1 MVTPDSRRKAAQWL
15 FSSHAP
21 PISQRRAAGVVGLS
35 RNTLREP
42 VGTAES
48 LRLQAR
54 LRELAALRRRWGYR
68 RLWVLL
74 RREGEQVNRKRVHR
88 LCKIAGLQVGKR
100 KRKRVA
106 RGERRPLQPALAAND
121 SWALDFVSDA
131 LMGPRKFR
139 ILNIEDE
146 CTREGLASEV
156 DTSLGGERVVRV
168 LERIV
173 AERGKPL
180 ALRMDNG
187 PEFISLAVDRWAH
200 ANGVALHFITPGKPQ
215 ENGRMESYNGR
226 MRDECLNEN
235 YFRDLG
241 EVRRILE
248 NWRID
253 YNTVRPHS
261 SLGNLT
267 PEEYA
272 ILIKIHP
279 VVTGLHNSADG
290 VAQPAHDPI
299 VNTSQPRP
307 KQC

>member
-15 FSSHAP
+15 LSSHTP

-42 VGTAES
+42 AGTAEN

-54 LRELAALRRRWGYR
+54 LRELAVQRRRWGYR

-74 RREGEQVNRKRVHR
+74 RREDEQVNRKRVHR

-100 KRKRVA
+100 KHKRAV
-106 RGERRPLQPALAAND
+106 RGERRPLPPALAAND

-131 LMGPRKFR
+131 LMGQRKFR

-146 CTREGLASEV
+146 CTREGLASEA

-272 ILIKIHP
+272 TLIKIHP

-290 VAQPAHDPI
+290 VAQPAHDSI

>member
-1 MVTPDSRRKAAQWL
+1 MVTPDARRAAAHWL
-15 FSSHAP
+15 LASHAP
-21 PISQRRAAGVVGLS
+21 PVSQRLAAGVVGLS
-35 RNTLREP
+35 RNALREP
-42 VGTAES
+42 AGTAQNS
-48 LRLQAR
+48 RLQAR
-54 LRELAALRRRWGYR
+54 LRELAQLRRRWGYR

-74 RREGEQVNRKRVHR
+74 RREGETVNRKRVHR
-88 LCKIAGLQVGKR
+88 LCKVAGLQVGKR
-100 KRKRVA
+100 KHRRVA
-106 RGERRPLQPALAAND
+106 RGERRPLPPALAANA

-131 LMGPRKFR
+131 LMGPRRFR
-139 ILNIEDE
+139 ILNVEDE
-146 CTREGLASEV
+146 CTREGLASEA
-156 DTSLGGERVVRV
+156 DTSLGGARVVRV

-187 PEFISLAVDRWAH
+187 PEFISLAVDRWAD

-235 YFRDLG
+235 CFRDLD
-241 EVRRILE
+241 EARRILE
-248 NWRID
+248 DWRID
-253 YNTVRPHS
+253 YNTRRPHS

-272 ILIKIHP
+272 TLIKLHP
-279 VVTGLHNSADG
+279 VVSGLHNSADG

-299 VNTSQPRP
+299 VITHQPRP